1 MHSLLTIIH
10 IIIINPIII
19 MVAGIIMEVITE
31 TATII
36 IVETD
41 IVMDTT
47 TTMDIVTIRG
57 DAIVLKMVDMVTTTA
72 EAIIND
78 LLITEQDADNS
89 DFTQPVSIP
98 G

>member
-1 MHSLLTIIH
+1 
-10 IIIINPIII
+10 
-19 MVAGIIMEVITE
+19 MEVITE